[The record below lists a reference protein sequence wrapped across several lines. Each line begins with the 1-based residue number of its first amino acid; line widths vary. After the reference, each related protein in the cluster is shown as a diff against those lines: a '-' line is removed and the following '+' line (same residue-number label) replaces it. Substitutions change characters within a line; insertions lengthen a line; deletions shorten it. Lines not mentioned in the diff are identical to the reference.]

1 MVVDVRLLA
10 VPVAVLVIVGVAVLA
25 YTTLGSITVE
35 KPYYTET
42 PRALAVYMKIH
53 NGKLREVCLVRA
65 ELAEPGMAK
74 VEIHETVMEGGAH
87 KMRPVER
94 LCIPSRGTLEMKP
107 GGYHIM
113 IMGDS
118 ETIKAI
124 TADKTV
130 KIRLIFDD
138 GTQIEV
144 KATPAGEA
152 GGHHHHHHH

>member
-1 MVVDVRLLA
+1 MVDVRL
-10 VPVAVLVIVGVAVLA
+10 PAVLVAVVVIAGVAVLA
-25 YTTLGSITVE
+25 YTTLSSITVE
-35 KPYYTET
+35 KPYYAET
-42 PRALAVYMKIH
+42 PRAIAVYMKIH
-53 NGKLREVCLVRA
+53 NGKLGEVCLVGA
-65 ELAEPGMAK
+65 ELAEPVMAM

-94 LCIPSRGTLEMKP
+94 LCIPPRGTLEMKP
-107 GGYHIM
+107 RGYHIM

-130 KIRLIFDD
+130 TIKLIFND

-152 GGHHHHHHH
+152 GGSHHHH

>member
-1 MVVDVRLLA
+1 MVNVRLLA
-10 VPVAVLVIVGVAVLA
+10 VLVAVVVIAGVAVLA
-25 YTTLGSITVE
+25 YTTLGSITV
-35 KPYYTET
+35 KNPHYAET

-53 NGKLREVCLVRA
+53 NGKLKEVCLVRA
-65 ELAEPGMAK
+65 ELAEPGMAM
-74 VEIHETVMEGGAH
+74 VEIHETVIEEGAR

-94 LCIPSRGTLEMKP
+94 LCIPPRGTLEMKP

-130 KIRLIFDD
+130 TIRLIFDD

-152 GGHHHHHHH
+152 GGSHHHH

>member
-1 MVVDVRLLA
+1 VVVVVNVRLLA
-10 VPVAVLVIVGVAVLA
+10 VLVAVVVIAGVAVLA

-35 KPYYTET
+35 KPYYAET
-42 PRALAVYMKIH
+42 PRAIAVYMKIH
-53 NGKLREVCLVRA
+53 NGKLKEVCLVRA
-65 ELAEPGMAK
+65 ELAEPGMAM
-74 VEIHETVMEGGAH
+74 VEIHETVMTEKGH
-87 KMRPVER
+87 EMRPVER
-94 LCIPSRGTLEMKP
+94 LCIPPRGTLEMKP

-130 KIRLIFDD
+130 TIRLTFDD

-152 GGHHHHHHH
+152 GGGHHH